1 MFWAV
6 SAAGPRVLAFD
17 AHIDTV
23 GISNPTHWKYDPF
36 RGVVSG
42 GILFGRGASDQKG
55 GLAAVVHGVAL
66 AARIGLPDDFSVW
79 VTATVNGEDCVGL
92 AWQYLVNETDLSPRS
107 WWFPCRRTWVS
118 APASGVGW
126 RSRS

>member
-1 MFWAV
+1 MFGSV
-6 SAAGPRVLAFD
+6 PLAID

-23 GISNPTHWKYDPF
+23 GISNPTRWKYDPF

-66 AARIGLPDDFSVW
+66 AAIQGRDYVIPDDIQALAPPTLAHRVIVRPAPAGRLELEVEPAGIVAADDDNLVARCSALRSVW
-79 VTATVNGEDCVGL
+79 L
-92 AWQYLVNETDLSPRS
+92 
-107 WWFPCRRTWVS
+107 
-118 APASGVGW
+118 
-126 RSRS
+126 